1 MGPRFYGAVVPPS
14 HGNLNYV
21 YRVWDG
27 KGHSIYIK
35 QAGSEQDI
43 QGHKTIQGQKPPGVR
58 NTHAGGPVSPGMV
71 PHVYFFDTVM
81 CACGMEDC
89 SDYAV
94 MRDAMLKH
102 ETFPRFAEDV
112 STFMVNT
119 LLLSSDVVMDHKEK
133 KELVKKF
140 ISPDLCDITEK
151 LVLMEPYMDL
161 YDRNN
166 VYAPN
171 RDFVKKELYED
182 EALRLEVS
190 KLKFRFMTDAQAL
203 LHGDLHTIYLYPP
216 GFNKDI

>member
-1 MGPRFYGAVVPPS
+1 MSRFDHYFQMNVGDVIEYTLEKATEIPWDRDSMEAVVPPS

-35 QAGSEQDI
+35 QAGSEARISKDI
-43 QGHKTIQGQKPPGVR
+43 KPSRDR
-58 NTHAGGPVSPGMV
+58 NRLESEILMLEDQYAPGMV

-112 STFMVNT
+112 STFMDVSYTHLT
-119 LLLSSDVVMDHKEK
+119 L
-133 KELVKKF
+133 
-140 ISPDLCDITEK
+140 P
-151 LVLMEPYMDL
+151 
-161 YDRNN
+161 
-166 VYAPN
+166 
-171 RDFVKKELYED
+171 
-182 EALRLEVS
+182 
-190 KLKFRFMTDAQAL
+190 
-203 LHGDLHTIYLYPP
+203 TICSV
-216 GFNKDI
+216 

>member
-1 MGPRFYGAVVPPS
+1 MYKRQIEYTLEKTTEIPWDRDSMEAVVPPS

-35 QAGSEQDI
+35 QAGSEARISKDI
-43 QGHKTIQGQKPPGVR
+43 KPSRDR
-58 NTHAGGPVSPGMV
+58 NRLESEILMLEDQYAPGMV

-112 STFMVNT
+112 STFMAVSYT
-119 LLLSSDVVMDHKEK
+119 HLDVYKRQGLRDRVFLIM
-133 KELVKKF
+133 
-140 ISPDLCDITEK
+140 PD
-151 LVLMEPYMDL
+151 
-161 YDRNN
+161 
-166 VYAPN
+166 
-171 RDFVKKELYED
+171 
-182 EALRLEVS
+182 VS
-190 KLKFRFMTDAQAL
+190 
-203 LHGDLHTIYLYPP
+203 HWSVPP
-216 GFNKDI
+216 AFP